1 MNRHMFKYHFFY
13 YKIKTDTRS
22 SMREREDTYKSSES
36 APRWLLTAMLPAGLL
51 VALLV
56 PCTLSTSDQ
65 ADNTLRSILPI
76 TDYTGRGGFVWCEP
90 TSRHQA
96 DRPVFPELTYIVN
109 F

>member
-1 MNRHMFKYHFFY
+1 MFKYHFFY

-22 SMREREDTYKSSES
+22 SMRERERTHIRVVRVS
-36 APRWLLTAMLPAGLL
+36 PRWLLTAMLPAGLL

-76 TDYTGRGGFVWCEP
+76 TDYTGRGGFVLSEP